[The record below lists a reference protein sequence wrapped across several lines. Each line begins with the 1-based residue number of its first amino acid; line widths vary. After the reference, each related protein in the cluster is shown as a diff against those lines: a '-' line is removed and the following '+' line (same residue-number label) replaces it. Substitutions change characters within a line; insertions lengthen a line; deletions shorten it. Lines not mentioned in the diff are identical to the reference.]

1 MSEATTTL
9 PGPNDSPGF
18 LKTWLLAA
26 RPKTLTAAAVP
37 VIVGSALAHAHGSFK
52 HDAAIAALLVAFFIQ
67 IGTNFAN
74 DLFDHLKGADDDER
88 LGPTRVTASGMVSI
102 RQIGV
107 ACAIAFALAF
117 GCGLYLVSLTGWPL
131 LVLGILSIASGVA
144 YTGGPFPLAY
154 NALGDVFVFIF
165 FGLVATV
172 GTYYTQTLEL
182 HPMAF
187 WYATTVG
194 AMSTAIL
201 IVNNLRDHVT
211 DKKHDKITTAV
222 LLGPGKTRLFY
233 LAMLVLGYAVPV
245 GAFASGEAGPAVLMA
260 LGSLPIAGLA
270 LKNVWTREGRELNA
284 VLAQTSIVL
293 LATSLLMAVGIVL

>member
-1 MSEATTTL
+1 MSDATTQ
-9 PGPNDSPGF
+9 PSPSF
-18 LKTWLLAA
+18 VKTWLLAA

-37 VIVGSALAHAHGSFK
+37 VIVGSALAHAHGSFVLG
-52 HDAAIAALLVAFFIQ
+52 AAVAALLVAFFLQ

-88 LGPTRVTASGMVSI
+88 LGPTRVTASGMVSVK
-102 RQIGV
+102 QIAIACGV
-107 ACAIAFALAF
+107 AFTLAF
-117 GCGLYLVSLTGWPL
+117 LSGLYLVSLAGWPL
-131 LVLGILSIASGVA
+131 LVLGVLSIASGVA

-154 NALGDVFVFIF
+154 NALGDVFVFLF

-187 WYATTVG
+187 GYATTVG

-211 DKKHDKITTAV
+211 DKKHNKITTAV
-222 LLGPGKTRLFY
+222 LLGPTKSRLFY
-233 LAMLVLGYAVPV
+233 LSMLILGYAVPV
-245 GAFASGEAGPAVLMA
+245 AAFVTGRAPATVLLA
-260 LGSLPIAGLA
+260 LGSIPVAGIA

-293 LATSLLMAVGIVL
+293 LLTCVLMAVGIVL